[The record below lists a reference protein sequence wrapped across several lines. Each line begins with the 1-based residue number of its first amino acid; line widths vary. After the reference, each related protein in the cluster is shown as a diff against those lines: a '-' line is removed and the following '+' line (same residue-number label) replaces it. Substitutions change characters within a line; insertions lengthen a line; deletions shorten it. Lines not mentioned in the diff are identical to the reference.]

1 VVSDTVKE
9 VIGLYLT
16 LRERKVQIE
25 ESIKDKLTSIR
36 ADMTALEGWLME
48 QCEADGV
55 KSFRTDAGTA
65 FIATQDSAS
74 VADWDKTLAFVREN
88 DAFELLTK
96 GVSKTVVRDFIEEN
110 GAPPPGVNFSS
121 RRTINVRS
129 PAPE

>member
-1 VVSDTVKE
+1 MVSDTVKE
-9 VIGLYLT
+9 VIGLYLQ
-16 LRERKVQIE
+16 LRQRKTEIE
-25 ESIKDKLTSIR
+25 ESIKDKLTGIR
-36 ADMTALEGWLME
+36 EDMTALEGWLMQ

-74 VADWDKTLAFVREN
+74 VADWDKTLAYVKEH
-88 DAFELLTK
+88 DLYEMLTK